1 MDLELLAAASEGIS
15 PGLVWAGVGLLILSF
30 ILPRMMLKRRPQAG
44 AATHIT
50 REREQEVK
58 RTLDDVFLQLQEF
71 SREAMG
77 KLDTRIRMLNQLIVD
92 ADERIRKLQ
101 AMPPLPSAPLA
112 AAPAPPSPPPPPAPS
127 RNPIHERIWRLLDG
141 GATIGD
147 VSREVG
153 MPKGEVELIA
163 GLRSLP
169 TGSP

>member
-1 MDLELLAAASEGIS
+1 MDVVLLAVSEGVS

-30 ILPRMMLKRRPQAG
+30 ILPRMMLKRRTPKG
-44 AATHIT
+44 AAPTLS
-50 REREQEVK
+50 REREQEVRK
-58 RTLDDVFLQLQEF
+58 TLDDVFLQLQEF

-92 ADERIRKLQ
+92 ADERIRRLQ
-101 AMPPLPSAPLA
+101 SMPAPPDALA
-112 AAPAPPSPPPPPAPS
+112 AAPAPSSPPPPPAPAK
-127 RNPIHERIWRLLDG
+127 NPIHERIWRLLDG

-153 MPKGEVELIA
+153 LPKGEVELIA

-169 TGSP
+169 ARSS

>member
-1 MDLELLAAASEGIS
+1 MDLGLLAASEGIS

-30 ILPRMMLKRRPQAG
+30 VLPRIMLKRPKPG
-44 AATHIT
+44 ATPT
-50 REREQEVK
+50 LSREREQEVK

-101 AMPPLPSAPLA
+101 SMPQHPSDALA
-112 AAPAPPSPPPPPAPS
+112 AAPAPTSPPPPPVHPK
-127 RNPIHERIWRLLDG
+127 NPIHERIWRLLDG
-141 GATIGD
+141 GATLGD

-153 MPKGEVELIA
+153 LPKGEVELIA

-169 TGSP
+169 TRSS